1 MKRMFS
7 VFVMAGMIQVSP
19 SVPVDVYAVAKEDG
33 SFVSISRDGLED
45 LMTEVNAIF
54 SQVALSFELRS
65 YNVVSN
71 DRLLSIES
79 KSEFLDVLD
88 SCPSTNGV
96 PVYVFQSIE
105 GADDGYALEDRGCGI
120 EASAG
125 SRALAHELGHMC
137 GLADIYATVNT
148 APGGGASTEVFSVRE
163 EMARE
168 ELQPMDWGRCRKGT
182 TQGDLIDR
190 MLMCGHRYVNAA
202 VGVDITAGDVY
213 GVRIAPEL
221 VTNAITGE
229 VSRRYEKGMAG
240 VGFLLHGNRNPS
252 RVVSD
257 E

>member
-1 MKRMFS
+1 MRMCLFLLWGS
-7 VFVMAGMIQVSP
+7 LFLPAIG
-19 SVPVDVYAVAKEDG
+19 VPIDAYALADDDESDVAMDRATFE
-33 SFVSISRDGLED
+33 GL
-45 LMTEVNAIF
+45 LSEVNAIF

-65 YNVVSN
+65 YNVVAN
-71 DRLLSIES
+71 REWLRIGS
-79 KSEFLDVLD
+79 KSKFLDVLD
-88 SCPSTNGV
+88 ACPSTNGV

-148 APGGGASTEVFSVRE
+148 VPGGGASTEVFSVRE

-190 MLMCGHRYVNAA
+190 MLMCGHRYVNGPA
-202 VGVDITAGDVY
+202 GIDITAGDVY

-229 VSRRYEKGMAG
+229 VSRRYEKGMAE

-252 RVVSD
+252 RVISD

>member
-1 MKRMFS
+1 MKRMFA
-7 VFVMAGMIQVSP
+7 VFVMAGMTQVSP
-19 SVPVDVYAVAKEDG
+19 SVPVDVYAVAKEDA
-33 SFVSISRDGLED
+33 SFVSISRDGFED

-65 YNVVSN
+65 YNVVPN

-88 SCPSTNGV
+88 ACPSTNGV

-148 APGGGASTEVFSVRE
+148 VPGGGVSTEVFSV
-163 EMARE
+163 
-168 ELQPMDWGRCRKGT
+168 
-182 TQGDLIDR
+182 
-190 MLMCGHRYVNAA
+190 
-202 VGVDITAGDVY
+202 
-213 GVRIAPEL
+213 
-221 VTNAITGE
+221 
-229 VSRRYEKGMAG
+229 
-240 VGFLLHGNRNPS
+240 
-252 RVVSD
+252 
-257 E
+257 